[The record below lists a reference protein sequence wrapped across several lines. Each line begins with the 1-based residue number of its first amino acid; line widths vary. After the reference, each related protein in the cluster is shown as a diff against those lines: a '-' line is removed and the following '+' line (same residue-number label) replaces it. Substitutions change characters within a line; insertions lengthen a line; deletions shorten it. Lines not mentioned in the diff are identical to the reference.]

1 MGMHSGVWAAE
12 CSASKPSILLG
23 GSNQS
28 SECPVK
34 SHRDAPNQSSECP
47 MKSHRDAPFSARGA
61 PCQAVL
67 HHGTGKLQPTPGTS
81 GTERESEINTQLHTW
96 VHNPFLLS
104 SAQSQ
109 EPEPPV
115 LHLVL

>member
-23 GSNQS
+23 GS
-28 SECPVK
+28 
-34 SHRDAPNQSSECP
+34 NQSSECP